1 MDVVPVAQE
10 VVTTAPVVHQ
20 TVFFDSLVCNMLEIV
35 IFLFRSNIN
44 LSTPADS
51 QHDLAHRH

>member
-10 VVTTAPVVHQ
+10 VVTTALVAHQ
-20 TVFFDSLVCNMLEIV
+20 TVFLDSLVCNMLEIV

-51 QHDLAHRH
+51 QHDLAHQH

>member
-1 MDVVPVAQE
+1 MDVVPVAQK

-20 TVFFDSLVCNMLEIV
+20 TVFLDSLVWNILEIM
-35 IFLFRSNIN
+35 IFLFRSKMN
-44 LSTPADS
+44 LSTPGDS